1 MPRKKERISVS
12 LGVNLEWSSGRSSA
26 RVSDLSMSGC
36 FVDTIAPVCE
46 GETVSLKLA
55 VSTGKTEA
63 MVGEVVYHLAGFG
76 FGLCFKNVSEEQKN
90 LLKQIIVEHGGNPL
104 ASGDAPARSGRVI
117 ITGGDAAVLN
127 LTSRAL
133 QAEGFKI
140 ITLKD
145 ARETYFQMQADADFA
160 AVVFN
165 VAADKAEALNLV
177 RYMQTDKRL
186 QHIPVVVS
194 GENKSEVFAV
204 SSAISE
210 EIRDIVSTI
219 NQHKINRREV
229 ETV

>member
-1 MPRKKERISVS
+1 MPRKKERVSVS
-12 LGVNLEWSSGRSSA
+12 LEVNLEWSSGRGGA
-26 RVSDLSMSGC
+26 RISDLSMSGC

-55 VSTGKTEA
+55 AASGATEM

-90 LLKQIIVEHGGNPL
+90 LLKRIIAEHGGNPF
-104 ASGDAPARSGRVI
+104 SNGDAPARSGRI
-117 ITGGDAAVLN
+117 IIMGDDAAVLN

-133 QAEGFKI
+133 QAEGFKV
-140 ITLKD
+140 ITLKN

-177 RYMQTDKRL
+177 RYIQTDKRL

-194 GENKSEVFAV
+194 GEDKSQVFAP
-204 SSAISE
+204 SPSISE
-210 EIRDIVSTI
+210 EIRDIVNTI
-219 NQHKINRREV
+219 NQQKITQREARAV
-229 ETV
+229 